1 MPNPKRK
8 HTRSR
13 RDSRRAANWK
23 LDKVPL
29 SKDKEGRWHRP
40 HTISPEGFYNGI
52 LVRPPKTKK
61 KAGQGGEGG
70 EQQSS

>member
-13 RDSRRAANWK
+13 RDSRRSANWK
-23 LDKVPL
+23 LEAVPL
-29 SKDKEGRWHRP
+29 SKDKDGRWHRP
-40 HTISPEGFYNGI
+40 HTISADGYYNGV

-61 KAGQGGEGG
+61 KGAQPEGG
-70 EQQSS
+70 EEGKQ

>member
-13 RDSRRAANWK
+13 RDSRRSQNWK
-23 LDKVPL
+23 LEPVAM
-29 SKDKEGRWHRP
+29 SKDKDGRWHRP
-40 HTISPEGFYNGI
+40 HTISADGYYNGI

-61 KAGQGGEGG
+61 KGGDQPEGGEG
-70 EQQSS
+70 EKK

>member
-13 RDSRRAANWK
+13 RDSRRSANWK
-23 LDKVPL
+23 LEAVPL

-40 HTISPEGFYNGI
+40 HTISPEGYYNGV

-61 KAGQGGEGG
+61 KGPAPEGGEGK
-70 EQQSS
+70 